1 MPRLWI
7 TEFRELLLDGRGNL
21 VPLPS
26 EPSLTQ
32 VVDFSAATLSR
43 PFRRETSYVRL
54 VSKDDCYVEF
64 GNPPL
69 AAGARSEFLPARG
82 EAFRRVR
89 PGQSISVSDGVS

>member
-7 TEFRELLLDGRGNL
+7 TEYRELALDGHGNL

-26 EPSLTQ
+26 EPSHTQ
-32 VVDFSAATLSR
+32 TVDFSAASLSR
-43 PFRRETSYVRL
+43 PFRRETTYVRL

-64 GNPPL
+64 GDPPM
-69 AAGARSEFLPARG
+69 AAGARSEFLPARS

-89 PGQSISVSDGVS
+89 PGQRISVSDGVS